1 MNKFVFLAIYLI
13 GISYT
18 IFLAVNGT
26 KIFLR
31 DSILMQKI
39 NTVWR
44 INDRTING
52 IICNLSEKFVPLCC
66 ERTIEEFHYNKR
78 ASKTE
83 TCVYSKFPWITKFP
97 ALMLAASINVVHLVH
112 TENLRTRNV
121 FTATA
126 WNTESSHCS
135 KILNRNVVYLLVQRF
150 LFRRVWWGES

>member
-1 MNKFVFLAIYLI
+1 MLLLLWYSINTTWINLFFGNIPHRYFLYNIPCCEQNENI
-13 GISYT
+13 PPRFHSY
-18 IFLAVNGT
+18 A
-26 KIFLR
+26 
-31 DSILMQKI
+31 KI

-52 IICNLSEKFVPLCC
+52 IICNLSENFVPLCC

-112 TENLRTRNV
+112 TENLRTKNV
-121 FTATA
+121 FSATA
-126 WNTESSHCS
+126 WNTQ
-135 KILNRNVVYLLVQRF
+135 KFPL
-150 LFRRVWWGES
+150 